1 MKKFGKIIIKE
12 GNIMKFIEGQL
23 LHDPI
28 SGGYEFYQQN
38 EYDWLHMVP
47 VYYKNGGLV
56 MENDLILVKDTDNE
70 S

>member
-1 MKKFGKIIIKE
+1 
-12 GNIMKFIEGQL
+12 MKFIEGQL